1 VALIQTILRIPLRWN
16 LTTSTYRLKFGLA
29 DSIKIGMPE
38 IVNRFVKHV
47 VPGVIQPIRIIWN
60 QVIGFLFLVL
70 AAWPASSAVK
80 DIMKFDGSGEG
91 LVRIVFTV
99 VFALCLGYF
108 GVTSF
113 WRARKI
119 GRAPR

>member
-1 VALIQTILRIPLRWN
+1 M
-16 LTTSTYRLKFGLA
+16 S
-29 DSIKIGMPE
+29 D
-38 IVNRFVKHV
+38 IVSRFVKHV
-47 VPGVIQPIRIIWN
+47 VPGVIHPIRIIWN

-80 DIMKFDGSGEG
+80 DIMKFDGSGEHV
-91 LVRIVFTV
+91 LRISFTV
-99 VFALCLGYF
+99 VFALVLGYF

-119 GRAPR
+119 SQRPR